1 MYIYFIEISITKI
14 SFDIFNLP
22 HKSVDNFIYK
32 LVFDSQREVKLQDV
46 SNHNREISIFA
57 KKKEVS
63 FLLQL
68 KGHKYFTTIYLWD
81 TTKRSS
87 ILQFRFISSR
97 GIHTLDF
104 LEKLQMLS
112 IITITRYRV
121 CNGIIWI

>member
-1 MYIYFIEISITKI
+1 M
-14 SFDIFNLP
+14 P